1 MVQRSSGVA
10 DTVYVNGPVF
20 TADSARSWTDAVAV
34 RDGMIT
40 ATGRERVADVTGR
53 STEIVSLDGRLLMPG
68 VIDAHAHPVFGG
80 LEMTEC
86 DLSDAADADE
96 TERQIRAYADSRP
109 HDEWITGGG
118 WSMDHFAG
126 GSPTRARLD
135 ALVPDRPALL
145 ISRDRHGAWL
155 NTRAIEAAGL
165 DGDTLDPA
173 DGRIER
179 ESDGYPAGTFH
190 EGAVN
195 LVVGEIPAK
204 SDDLYLDALRRG
216 QEHFHSLGITAWH
229 DALIGSYFSY
239 RDATDTYLRA
249 AREGMLVSRVVGA
262 QWWDRD
268 RGMEQVAEMIDRRAL
283 FHGDRLSAGT
293 VKIIQDGICE
303 SFTAHLFEP
312 YHAHGTHR
320 DIGSGNGYFAAA
332 ELEAIVGALDHEGFQ
347 IHAHTI
353 GDRAVSDML
362 DALES
367 AQASR
372 PAAIVGGHRGDHR
385 HQLTHLQVLR
395 HADIPRFRRL
405 GAVANIQPL
414 WACVD
419 SYMSELTI
427 PFLGEERAARQY
439 LFGDLRDAGVPIA
452 AGSDWPVSSAHPL
465 QGAHVAVNR
474 TPPGVTAPPFLPAQ
488 RMTLADAL
496 VAYTAGSA
504 YANHLEHVVGSI
516 EIGKEADL
524 VVLDR
529 DPFEG
534 DPTRIA
540 DTEID
545 LTYVSG
551 RLVHR
556 RSDS

>member
-20 TADSARSWTDAVAV
+20 TADAARSWTDAVAV
-34 RDGMIT
+34 EDGRIV
-40 ATGRERVADVTGR
+40 ATGRERVAAVTSR
-53 STEIVSLDGRLLMPG
+53 ATEIVSLDGRLLMPG

-86 DLSDAADADE
+86 DLSDAVDAAE
-96 TERQIRAYADSRP
+96 AERQIRAFAESRP

-118 WSMDHFAG
+118 WSMDHFLG

-135 ALVPDRPALL
+135 TLVPDRPAML

-165 DGDTLDPA
+165 HAGTVDPA

-179 ESDGYPAGTFH
+179 EADGYPAGTFH

-195 LVVGEIPAK
+195 LVAGLAPAK
-204 SDDLYLDALRRG
+204 SDDLYLDALLRG

-239 RDATDTYLRA
+239 RDSTDTYLRA
-249 AREGMLVSRVVGA
+249 AREGSLVSRVVAA

-268 RGMEQVAEMIDRRAL
+268 RGMEQVAEMIARRTLLDR
-283 FHGDRLSAGT
+283 DRLSAGT

-312 YHAHGTHR
+312 YHEHGEHR
-320 DIGSGNGYFAAA
+320 DIGSGNGYFDAAR
-332 ELEAIVGALDHEGFQ
+332 LEAIIGTLDHEGFQ

-353 GDRAVSDML
+353 GDRAVADVL

-367 AQASR
+367 AQGSR
-372 PAAIVGGHRGDHR
+372 PATIAHGHRGDHR

-395 HADIPRFRRL
+395 RADIPRFRRL
-405 GAVANIQPL
+405 RAVANIQPL
-414 WACVD
+414 WACLD
-419 SYMSELTI
+419 PYMSELTI
-427 PFLGEERAARQY
+427 PFLGEERAERQY

-474 TPPGVTAPPFLPAQ
+474 TPPGVPTAPFLPAQ
-488 RMTLADAL
+488 RITLADAL

-504 YANHLEHVVGSI
+504 YANHLEQVVGSI
-516 EIGKEADL
+516 EVGKEADL

-529 DPFEG
+529 DPFEA
-534 DPTRIA
+534 DSARIA

-545 LTYVSG
+545 ETYVSG
-551 RLVHR
+551 RLVYR